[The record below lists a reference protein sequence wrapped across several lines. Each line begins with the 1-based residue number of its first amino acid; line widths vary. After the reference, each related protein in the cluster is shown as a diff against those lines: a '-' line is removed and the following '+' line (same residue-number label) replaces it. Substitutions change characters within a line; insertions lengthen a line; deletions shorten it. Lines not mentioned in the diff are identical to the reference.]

1 MIEMGFM
8 FVTVGGDTR
17 FVTMGGQAAIA
28 EMRSDAPSKPAAAG
42 SSSPY

>member
-1 MIEMGFM
+1 MIEMGFR

-28 EMRSDAPSKPAAAG
+28 EMRSDAPAKPAAG
-42 SSSPY
+42 GGSPY